1 MEPPGFFDYTVP
13 LLLGAAT
20 TLKITV
26 IAELI
31 ALAIGVVV
39 GSALLAPMRI
49 VRWTCR
55 AYVELFRGTSALIQ
69 LFFLFFVLP
78 QFGIVLEPFLVAVL
92 GLGLNS
98 GAYCAEFIR
107 GAVLSVPQAQKE
119 AAIALGLSRFQAFR
133 LVVFPQALPR
143 ALPPLANMSI
153 DLLKLSSIVSLIAIS
168 DLTFVAYQI
177 NQTTLD
183 TVSLFSVVLIFY
195 FCVAQL
201 ISLTFRRAE
210 RRFTPLMLFAGVRRN
225 AS

>member
-1 MEPPGFFDYTVP
+1 MEAVSFFDYTRP
-13 LLLGAAT
+13 LLLGAAM

-26 IAELI
+26 IAEVI
-31 ALAIGVVV
+31 ALAIGVVA
-39 GSALLAPMRI
+39 GSALFASMRI
-49 VRWTCR
+49 VRWASR
-55 AYVELFRGTSALIQ
+55 AYVELFRSTSALIQ
-69 LFFLFFVLP
+69 LFFFFYVLP
-78 QFGIVLEPFLVAVL
+78 QFGIMLDPFLVAVL

-107 GAVLSVPQAQKE
+107 GAILAVPKEQKE

-153 DLLKLSSIVSLIAIS
+153 DLLKLSSVVSLITIS

-201 ISLTFRRAE
+201 ISLSFRRAE
-210 RRFTPLMLFAGVRRN
+210 RRFTTPMLLGSARTLL
-225 AS
+225 